1 MEPQA
6 PVLNQAQ
13 HGPALPGEGTRS
25 KVSPGC
31 NLIVK
36 PALELQ
42 NTSARCFSSNTLGVH
57 RETLTSCCRWRK
69 DSPPGI
75 TGWAAALP
83 ALRPRDE
90 GLSVSFEEMLRRH
103 WLYHV
108 PEHPFSAWEC
118 RSCSERGR
126 LYHQVVP
133 SSCFP
138 LLTGHEFESLLSF
151 FFNFFLWKVPQ
162 CIYFL
167 HDYQLS

>member
-36 PALELQ
+36 PTLELQ

-83 ALRPRDE
+83 GLRPWDE
-90 GLSVSFEEMLRRH
+90 GLGVSPLKRCSEGTGSTM
-103 WLYHV
+103 
-108 PEHPFSAWEC
+108 C
-118 RSCSERGR
+118 RSIPSQPGNADRALRE
-126 LYHQVVP
+126 VV
-133 SSCFP
+133 FIIKLF
-138 LLTGHEFESLLSF
+138 LLPVSH
-151 FFNFFLWKVPQ
+151 
-162 CIYFL
+162 Y
-167 HDYQLS
+167 